1 MRVTSVSCFFLV
13 ALVGC
18 GHVGSSGKPSAPGTP
33 GQNGDFE
40 VVFAKELA
48 GRKGNVVAAWV
59 AYGIAKSATLQ
70 GKMKS
75 MTATIPSDY
84 VMELGA
90 RKAMVEVWRELQAKA
105 GERDTYLDKLS
116 EVEKAGFLQEYV
128 IFYFASSG
136 WNVPQSALA
145 QVDWN
150 GFVRYAKANLQGH
163 RGETWVEV
171 VKKGA
176 PAQAS
181 PPGSSLPRAQDLMP
195 LNVPC
200 AQSLQQIVPALSQW
214 HDIETEL
221 PGSALALPADSSRL
235 PTLEWLFSHSGQY
248 PNGVTFVPGNIPQL
262 FFLRGYCSV
271 DTRDMAQAEQSLRKA
286 AALAP
291 LDGRIH
297 LELVTALAAQ
307 KKLLDA
313 QAEAE
318 LGLQYAVGK
327 CQTGL
332 AWRKR
337 GFVLF
342 ELGKLA
348 DSYTAYQKSLDYD
361 PSSKMALS
369 ELLLLAKE
377 IDRNGMR
384 PPANKPYVPPPA
396 SEITTTRCHEE

>member
-40 VVFAKELA
+40 VILAKELV
-48 GRKGNVVAAWV
+48 GRKGSSPGAWL
-59 AYGIAKSATLQ
+59 AYGMAKVAILQ
-70 GKMKS
+70 GKFS
-75 MTATIPSDY
+75 GVTASSSSDY
-84 VMELGA
+84 GIELAA
-90 RKAMVEVWRELQAKA
+90 RKTMVDVWREWQAKA
-105 GERDTYLDKLS
+105 GDRDTYLDKLS

-128 IFYFASSG
+128 IFYFARPG
-136 WNVPQSALA
+136 WNLPQTVFA

-150 GFVRYAKANLQGH
+150 GFVRYAKTNLQDH

-171 VKKGA
+171 VKKAA

-214 HDIETEL
+214 HDIETAL

-235 PTLEWLFSHSGQY
+235 PTLEWLFSHPGQY
-248 PNGVTFVPGNIPQL
+248 PNGVSFVPSNIPQL
-262 FFLRGYCSV
+262 YFLQGYCSV
-271 DTRDMAQAEQSLRKA
+271 DAHDMAQAEQSLRNA

-307 KKLLDA
+307 KKLPDA

-332 AWRKR
+332 AWRKK

-369 ELLLLAKE
+369 ELLLLTKE
-377 IDRNGMR
+377 IDRQGMR
-384 PPANKPYVPPPA
+384 PPASKPYLPPPA